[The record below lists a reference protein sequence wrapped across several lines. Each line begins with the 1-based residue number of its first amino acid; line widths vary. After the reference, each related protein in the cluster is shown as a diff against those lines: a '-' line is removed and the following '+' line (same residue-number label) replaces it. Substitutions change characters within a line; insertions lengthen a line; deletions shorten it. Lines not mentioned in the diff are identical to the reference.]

1 MFDVHLFTGKIMP
14 IYSYQ
19 AIDERGG
26 AVKGDIEAKSS
37 DDAANAV
44 AEKGYIPYKLTEK
57 KAKGSESGSLFRIK
71 PKVKLADLII
81 FTKQFRSLFKAGVP
95 LVRTFQILEAQT
107 QSRTLKQ
114 AISSILQNVKEGSSL
129 SAAMR
134 NHGAIFSP
142 LYCSMIEA
150 GEMSG
155 TVPDTLERLIYI
167 IEHEG
172 KIKSDIKAALQYPIM
187 VTIALTI
194 AFFVLLTVVIPKFA
208 DTFSRSG
215 LDLPVP
221 TVIAMNLYKILSSY
235 WHLLIG
241 GLLALFFGLRAWF
254 KTENGQYIR
263 DSLIL
268 RIPVLGELFV
278 KAAMSRFA
286 SIFGMLQSSGVPVM
300 SAMKV
305 LSGVIGNKAI
315 SREFDRVREH
325 MGEGQGIAVTLKT
338 AKYFTPMVID
348 MVAIGEE
355 TGNIEEM
362 LRAVSLHYD
371 DEVGYAV
378 KGLSDII
385 GPVLVVGLAAVVG
398 FFALAIFMP
407 MWDMTKMAK

>member
-1 MFDVHLFTGKIMP
+1 MP

-19 AIDERGG
+19 AMDVRGVS
-26 AVKGDIEAKSS
+26 VKGEIEAKSS
-37 DDAANAV
+37 DEAANAV
-44 AEKGYIPYKLTEK
+44 AERGYIPFKLTEK
-57 KAKGSESGSLFRIK
+57 KTRGQSGRLFGIK

-107 QSRTLKQ
+107 ESRALRQ
-114 AISSILQNVKEGSSL
+114 AISSILQNVKEGTAL
-129 SAAMR
+129 SVAMG
-134 NHGAIFSP
+134 NHGSIFTP

-155 TVPDTLERLIYI
+155 TVPETLERLIYI

-208 DTFSRSG
+208 DTFMKAG
-215 LDLPVP
+215 FKLPMP
-221 TVIAMNLYKILSSY
+221 TVVAINLYQFLLSY

-241 GLLALFFGLRAWF
+241 GLIALVFALRAYF
-254 KTENGQYIR
+254 KTENGQYVR
-263 DSLIL
+263 DSIIL
-268 RIPVLGELFV
+268 QIPILGQLFI

-305 LSGVIGNKAI
+305 LSGVIGNRAI
-315 SREFDRVREH
+315 AREFDRVREH

-371 DEVGYAV
+371 DEVGYTV
-378 KGLSDII
+378 KGLSEVI
-385 GPVLVVGLAAVVG
+385 GPVLVVGLAGVVG
-398 FFALAIFMP
+398 FFALAIFLP
-407 MWDMTKMAK
+407 MWDMTKMAR

>member
-1 MFDVHLFTGKIMP
+1 MP

-19 AIDERGG
+19 AMDLRGVS
-26 AVKGDIEAKSS
+26 VKGEIEAKSS
-37 DDAANAV
+37 DEAANAV
-44 AEKGYIPYKLTEK
+44 AERGYIPFKLTEK
-57 KAKGSESGSLFRIK
+57 KTRGQSGRLFGIK

-107 QSRTLKQ
+107 ESRALRH
-114 AISSILQNVKEGSSL
+114 AISSILQNVKEGTAL
-129 SAAMR
+129 SVAMG
-134 NHGAIFSP
+134 NHGSIFTP

-155 TVPDTLERLIYI
+155 TVPETLERLIYI

-208 DTFSRSG
+208 DTFMKAG
-215 LDLPVP
+215 FKLPMP
-221 TVIAMNLYKILSSY
+221 TMVAINLYQFLLSY

-241 GLLALFFGLRAWF
+241 GLIALVFGLRAYF
-254 KTENGQYIR
+254 KTENGQYVR
-263 DSLIL
+263 DSVIL
-268 RIPVLGELFV
+268 QIPILGQLFI

-305 LSGVIGNKAI
+305 LSGVIGNRAI
-315 SREFDRVREH
+315 AREFDRVREH

-371 DEVGYAV
+371 DEVGYTV
-378 KGLSDII
+378 KGLSEVI
-385 GPVLVVGLAAVVG
+385 GPVLVVGLAGVVG
-398 FFALAIFMP
+398 FFALAIFLP
-407 MWDMTKMAK
+407 MWDMTKMAR

>member
-1 MFDVHLFTGKIMP
+1 MP

-19 AIDERGG
+19 AMDGRGV
-26 AVKGDIEAKSS
+26 AIKGEIEAKSS

-44 AEKGYIPYKLTEK
+44 AERGYIPFKLTEK
-57 KAKGSESGSLFRIK
+57 KVQGSKPGRLLGFK
-71 PKVKLADLII
+71 PKVKLADMII

-95 LVRTFQILEAQT
+95 LVRSFQILEAQT
-107 QSRTLKQ
+107 QSRALKE
-114 AISSILQNVKEGSSL
+114 AISSILQNVKEGAAL
-129 SAAMR
+129 SVAMS
-134 NHGAIFSP
+134 NHGSIFPP

-155 TVPDTLERLIYI
+155 TVPETLERLIYI

-208 DTFSRSG
+208 ETFARSG
-215 LDLPVP
+215 LDLPLP
-221 TVIAMNLYKILSSY
+221 TVIAINLYKFLSSY

-241 GLLALFFGLRAWF
+241 GLLALIFGLRAWF

-286 SIFGMLQSSGVPVM
+286 
-300 SAMKV
+300 
-305 LSGVIGNKAI
+305 
-315 SREFDRVREH
+315 
-325 MGEGQGIAVTLKT
+325 
-338 AKYFTPMVID
+338 
-348 MVAIGEE
+348 
-355 TGNIEEM
+355 
-362 LRAVSLHYD
+362 
-371 DEVGYAV
+371 
-378 KGLSDII
+378 
-385 GPVLVVGLAAVVG
+385 
-398 FFALAIFMP
+398 
-407 MWDMTKMAK
+407 

>member
-1 MFDVHLFTGKIMP
+1 MP
-14 IYSYQ
+14 IYSFQ
-19 AIDERGG
+19 AMNEMGV

-37 DDAANAV
+37 DEAANAV
-44 AEKGYIPYKLTEK
+44 AEKGYIPFKVTEK
-57 KAKGSESGSLFRIK
+57 KPARSQSGRFSFLK
-71 PKVKLADLII
+71 PKVKIADLII
-81 FTKQFRSLFKAGVP
+81 FTKQFRSLLKAGVP
-95 LVRTFQILEAQT
+95 IVRTFQILEAQT

-114 AISSILQNVKEGSSL
+114 AISTILQNIKEGTSL
-129 SAAMR
+129 SVAMS
-134 NHGAIFSP
+134 NQGSIFSP

-155 TVPDTLERLIYI
+155 TVPETLERLIYI

-208 DTFSRSG
+208 DTFSKAG
-215 LDLPVP
+215 FELPLP
-221 TVIAMNLYKILSSY
+221 TLIAVSLYKFLLNY
-235 WHLLIG
+235 WHLLISG
-241 GLLALFFGLRAWF
+241 IVVLVFGLRAYF
-254 KTENGQYIR
+254 KTENGQYMR
-263 DSLIL
+263 DSLVL
-268 RIPVLGELFV
+268 RIPVIGELFI

-286 SIFGMLQSSGVPVM
+286 SIFGMLQSSGVPVL

-305 LSGVIGNKAI
+305 LSGVIGNRAI
-315 SREFDRVREH
+315 SREFDRVRDY

-338 AKYFTPMVID
+338 AKFFTPMVID

-362 LRAVSLHYD
+362 LRAVSMHYD

-378 KGLSDII
+378 KGLSEII
-385 GPVLVVGLAAVVG
+385 GPVLVVGLAGVVG
-398 FFALAIFMP
+398 FFALAIFLP
-407 MWDMTKMAK
+407 MWDMTKMAR

>member
-1 MFDVHLFTGKIMP
+1 MP

-19 AIDERGG
+19 AMDGRG
-26 AVKGDIEAKSS
+26 ASIKGEIEAKSA
-37 DDAANAV
+37 DEAANAV
-44 AEKGYIPYKLTEK
+44 AEKGYFPFKLTEK
-57 KAKGSESGSLFRIK
+57 KSKALVSGRVFGFK

-81 FTKQFRSLFKAGVP
+81 FTKQFRSLFKAGVT
-95 LVRTFQILEAQT
+95 LVRTLQILEAQT
-107 QSRTLKQ
+107 QSRALKQ
-114 AISSILQNVKEGSSL
+114 AITSMMDDISEGKTL
-129 SAAMR
+129 SDAMGK
-134 NHGAIFSP
+134 HGSIFSP

-155 TVPDTLERLIYI
+155 TVPEALERIIYI

-172 KIKSDIKAALQYPIM
+172 KIKSDIKSAMQYPMM
-187 VTIALTI
+187 VSIALT
-194 AFFVLLTVVIPKFA
+194 ASFFVLLTVVVPKFA
-208 DTFSRSG
+208 ETFANAG
-215 LDLPVP
+215 IKLPLP
-221 TVIAMNLYKILSSY
+221 TIIAMYLYKLLTQY
-235 WHLLIG
+235 WQFLLG
-241 GLLALFFGLRAWF
+241 GLFALVLGLRAWF
-254 KTENGQYIR
+254 KTENGRYIR

-268 RIPVLGELFV
+268 RIPIIGPLFI

-300 SAMKV
+300 NAMKV

-338 AKYFTPMVID
+338 AKYFTPMVVD

-355 TGNIEEM
+355 SGSIEEM

-378 KGLSDII
+378 KGLSEVI
-385 GPVLVVGLAAVVG
+385 GPVLVVGLAGVVG
-398 FFALAIFMP
+398 FFALAIFLP
-407 MWDMTKMAK
+407 MWDLTQIAGRH

>member
-1 MFDVHLFTGKIMP
+1 MP

-19 AIDERGG
+19 AMDERGV

-37 DDAANAV
+37 DEAANAV
-44 AEKGYIPYKLTEK
+44 AERGYVPYKLTEK
-57 KAKGSESGSLFRIK
+57 KAKGSGRLLFLK
-71 PKVKLADLII
+71 PKVKVADLII

-107 QSRTLKQ
+107 QSSTLKQ
-114 AISSILQNVKEGSSL
+114 AISSILQSVKEGASL
-129 SAAMR
+129 SVAMR
-134 NHGAIFSP
+134 NHGSIFSP

-172 KIKSDIKAALQYPIM
+172 KIKSDIKAALQYPII
-187 VTIALTI
+187 VTVALTI

-208 DTFSRSG
+208 ETFSRSG
-215 LDLPVP
+215 LDLPLP
-221 TVIAMNLYKILSSY
+221 TVIAINLYKYLSSY

-241 GLLALFFGLRAWF
+241 GLLALIFGMRAWF
-254 KTENGQYIR
+254 KTENGQYIK

-300 SAMKV
+300 NAMKV
-305 LSGVIGNKAI
+305 LSGVIGNRAI
-315 SREFDRVREH
+315 SREFDRVRNH

-398 FFALAIFMP
+398 FFALAIFLP
-407 MWDMTKMAK
+407 MWDMTKMVR

>member
-1 MFDVHLFTGKIMP
+1 MDG
-14 IYSYQ
+14 
-19 AIDERGG
+19 RGV
-26 AVKGDIEAKSS
+26 AVKGDIEANSS
-37 DDAANAV
+37 DEAANAV

-57 KAKGSESGSLFRIK
+57 KAQSAKPGRLLGFK
-71 PKVKLADLII
+71 PKVRLSDLII

-107 QSRTLKQ
+107 QSRALKE
-114 AISSILQNVKEGSSL
+114 AIASIMHDVKEGSSL
-129 SAAMR
+129 SVAMG
-134 NHGAIFSP
+134 NHGTIFTP

-155 TVPDTLERLIYI
+155 TVPETLERLIYI

-208 DTFSRSG
+208 DTFSKAG
-215 LDLPVP
+215 FELPLP
-221 TVIAMNLYKILSSY
+221 TVIAINLYRFLLSY

-241 GLLALFFGLRAWF
+241 GVILLILGLRAWF
-254 KTENGQYIR
+254 KTENGQYMR

-268 RIPVLGELFV
+268 QIPVIGQLFI

-300 SAMKV
+300 NAMKV
-305 LSGVIGNKAI
+305 LSGVIGNRAI

-362 LRAVSLHYD
+362 LHAVSLHYD
-371 DEVGYAV
+371 DEVSYAV
-378 KGLSDII
+378 KGLSEVI
-385 GPVLVVGLAAVVG
+385 GPVLVVGLAGVVG
-398 FFALAIFMP
+398 FFALAIFLP
-407 MWDMTKMAK
+407 MWDMTKMAR

>member
-1 MFDVHLFTGKIMP
+1 MDGRGV
-14 IYSYQ
+14 
-19 AIDERGG
+19 AI
-26 AVKGDIEAKSS
+26 KGDIEANSS
-37 DDAANAV
+37 DEAANAV
-44 AEKGYIPYKLTEK
+44 AERGYIPYKLTEK
-57 KAKGSESGSLFRIK
+57 KVKETKSGRMLGFK

-95 LVRTFQILEAQT
+95 LIRTFQILEAQT
-107 QSRTLKQ
+107 QSRALRE
-114 AISSILQNVKEGSSL
+114 AISSILHNIREGTTL
-129 SAAMR
+129 SVAMG
-134 NHGAIFSP
+134 NHGSIFSP

-155 TVPDTLERLIYI
+155 TVPETLERLIYI

-208 DTFSRSG
+208 DTFSKAG
-215 LDLPVP
+215 FELPLP
-221 TVIAMNLYKILSSY
+221 TVIAINLYRFLLSY

-241 GLLALFFGLRAWF
+241 GVIALIFVLRAWF
-254 KTENGQYIR
+254 RTENGQYMR

-268 RIPVLGELFV
+268 QIPVLGQLFI

-300 SAMKV
+300 NAMKV
-305 LSGVIGNKAI
+305 LSGVIGNRAI
-315 SREFDRVREH
+315 AREFDRVREH

-371 DEVGYAV
+371 DEVSYAV
-378 KGLSDII
+378 KGLSEII
-385 GPVLVVGLAAVVG
+385 GPVLVVGLAGVVG
-398 FFALAIFMP
+398 FFALAIFLP
-407 MWDMTKMAK
+407 MWDMTKMAR

>member
-1 MFDVHLFTGKIMP
+1 MP

-19 AIDERGG
+19 AMDLRGVS
-26 AVKGDIEAKSS
+26 VKGEIEAKSS
-37 DDAANAV
+37 DEAANAV
-44 AEKGYIPYKLTEK
+44 AERGYIPFKLTEK
-57 KAKGSESGSLFRIK
+57 KTRGQSGRLFGIK

-107 QSRTLKQ
+107 ESRALRQ
-114 AISSILQNVKEGSSL
+114 AISSILQNVKEGTAL
-129 SAAMR
+129 SVAMG
-134 NHGAIFSP
+134 NHGSIFTP

-155 TVPDTLERLIYI
+155 TVPETLERLIYI

-208 DTFSRSG
+208 DTFMKAG
-215 LDLPVP
+215 FKLPMP
-221 TVIAMNLYKILSSY
+221 TMVAINLYQFLLSY

-241 GLLALFFGLRAWF
+241 GLIALVFALRAYF
-254 KTENGQYIR
+254 KTENGQYVR
-263 DSLIL
+263 DSIIL
-268 RIPVLGELFV
+268 QIPILGQLFI

-305 LSGVIGNKAI
+305 LSGVIGNRAI
-315 SREFDRVREH
+315 AREFDRVREH

-371 DEVGYAV
+371 DEVGYTV
-378 KGLSDII
+378 KGLSEVI
-385 GPVLVVGLAAVVG
+385 GPVLVVGLAGVVG
-398 FFALAIFMP
+398 FFALAIFLP
-407 MWDMTKMAK
+407 MWDMTKMAR